1 MQEKR
6 RGRSEIEEMQITGN
20 QPENSKMSVAR
31 AVRVIALFCAYF
43 SIGLNTQTKF
53 RSPKKH

>member
-1 MQEKR
+1 
-6 RGRSEIEEMQITGN
+6 MQITGN